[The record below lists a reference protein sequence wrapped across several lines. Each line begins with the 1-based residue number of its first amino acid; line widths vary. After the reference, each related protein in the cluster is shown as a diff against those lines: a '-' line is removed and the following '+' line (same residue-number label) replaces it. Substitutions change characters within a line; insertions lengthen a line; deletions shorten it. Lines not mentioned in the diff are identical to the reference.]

1 MLIVW
6 KWSKSERNVA
16 FGIIKNPFSLK
27 ATYCSDI
34 FIHSSPVCLCLIDRV
49 KKRLFITILKPKWK
63 KSILFPFN
71 YLHAALVWLFFTLCW
86 MAATLHSFFTS
97 SSFCFIYLSFVVIY
111 VFHPSISSLCLEL
124 VANYIWDA
132 GSLQSDCLDIILWN
146 HDYRK
151 NWLYR
156 LFCVIDSSPFQN

>member
-1 MLIVW
+1 MQW
-6 KWSKSERNVA
+6 H
-16 FGIIKNPFSLK
+16 
-27 ATYCSDI
+27 TYLY
-34 FIHSSPVCLCLIDRV
+34 IHPLSAYVLQIEW

-63 KSILFPFN
+63 KSILFTLN

-86 MAATLHSFFTS
+86 MATTLHSFFTS
-97 SSFCFIYLSFVVIY
+97 SSFCPIYLSFVFIY
-111 VFHPSISSLCLEL
+111 IFLLSISSLCLEL
-124 VANYIWDA
+124 VANYICDA
-132 GSLQSDCLDIILWN
+132 GSLQSDCLDIILCS